1 MDAIRILTD
10 AAAAGDREALAELS
24 RLARSAPQIKRAPGV
39 EYRVLPASLSVKA
52 EGRRIIG
59 YGSTFEPADRYDSYG
74 DIIRPGAFAAS
85 LARHKSN
92 GTQVLMH
99 NEHLDP
105 VGVWDVVAEDVDG
118 ALGGKSGLYV
128 EGEPLP
134 TTIGEDMLTLIRG
147 GIQTGLS
154 IGFTNTV
161 ARYLDGF
168 EGRPLHMTQWGYP
181 VREIVELELVE
192 VSVVSRPA
200 NPYAEILEVRR
211 ARRALQLAPPLDI
224 AAIDTLQALASAARL
239 HALCAAANTSA
250 KGTDQ

>member
-1 MDAIRILTD
+1 MDTIRILTD
-10 AAAAGDREALAELS
+10 AAAAGDRDALAELA
-24 RLARSAPQIKRAPGV
+24 LIARRAPEVKRALGV

-59 YGSTFEPADRYDSYG
+59 YGSTFESPDRHDSYG

-85 LARHKSN
+85 LARHKVN
-92 GTQVLMH
+92 GTKVAMH
-99 NEHLDP
+99 TQHLDP
-105 VGVWDVVAEDVDG
+105 VGFWDVVEEDLD
-118 ALGGKSGLYV
+118 AAYGKRGLYV
-128 EGEPLP
+128 EGEPLE
-134 TTIGEDMLTLIRG
+134 TTTGNDMLALISG
-147 GIQTGLS
+147 GVQKGLS

-181 VREIVELELVE
+181 VREIVELDLVE

-211 ARRALQLAPPLDI
+211 ARREVKHAPPPAPAPD
-224 AAIDTLQALASAARL
+224 LASILRCVQL
-239 HALCAAANTSA
+239 TCAAEIIKTHAA
-250 KGTDQ
+250 